1 VDRNLNSLNRS
12 DVRLART
19 NAVAGSADALVRQ
32 ALRDVLDD
40 SAVRASAD
48 GKGVEVRELLQWQAV
63 LECPH
68 RRLATSRVHPR
79 LFNPGEAVAR
89 FFFSLLGT
97 NSLEHIAFYLPAA
110 RGYSAD
116 GVLMSGHAH
125 GNRLFQRI
133 GPASQIERAV
143 ALLAEGDISR
153 ALMTIHAPTD
163 AGTGP
168 TDLPCVTSLFLFR
181 RGDALHTAAQLRS
194 SDVFRLLLYDLFELT
209 MLQEYVAS
217 LCGLALGVFSIGAHA
232 AQIIGRDRAEAAR
245 AVAGEVT
252 SPAAQMAP
260 MPASDEGTRAEL
272 ARAEARIR
280 YAVASGSTAAIRE
293 TLRFIAE
300 DHRAVARATPG
311 RRAEFATGRDCARAA
326 LGARDLCVSQAP
338 DRSPVWPIGFVGSL
352 THAAGLCAAAVGR
365 ATDCAALGIDIEA
378 SGAVTVELA
387 TWILRHDERAAY
399 PSLWNEGADGLTLFF
414 SAKEAVYKA
423 CYPLVRRILNFHDVR
438 LELLHERAF
447 RAQIVAPEWLS
458 GRRLQGRYSLST
470 RVRACAWLEP

>member
-1 VDRNLNSLNRS
+1 MDRNLNSLNRS

-116 GVLMSGHAH
+116 GVLISGHAH

-143 ALLAEGDISR
+143 ALLAEGDNNR

-181 RGDALHTAAQLRS
+181 RGDALHAAAQLRS

-217 LCGLALGVFSIGAHA
+217 LCGLALGVRPPRPPQAGSRPRRSCCFVANLGLS
-232 AQIIGRDRAEAAR
+232 RAPNCREC
-245 AVAGEVT
+245 
-252 SPAAQMAP
+252 
-260 MPASDEGTRAEL
+260 
-272 ARAEARIR
+272 I
-280 YAVASGSTAAIRE
+280 GSTQ
-293 TLRFIAE
+293 
-300 DHRAVARATPG
+300 AR
-311 RRAEFATGRDCARAA
+311 
-326 LGARDLCVSQAP
+326 
-338 DRSPVWPIGFVGSL
+338 
-352 THAAGLCAAAVGR
+352 
-365 ATDCAALGIDIEA
+365 
-378 SGAVTVELA
+378 
-387 TWILRHDERAAY
+387 
-399 PSLWNEGADGLTLFF
+399 
-414 SAKEAVYKA
+414 
-423 CYPLVRRILNFHDVR
+423 
-438 LELLHERAF
+438 
-447 RAQIVAPEWLS
+447 S
-458 GRRLQGRYSLST
+458 GRPMSRFLSSSTGWRPGGTLQRSGPLSVIFFEDFRRLGLGRGVQGIAWSGRS
-470 RVRACAWLEP
+470 AWPEICA